1 MKATPNHSHRTVDL
15 HPINQWLTNLLLLHH
30 LAPSMEDFA
39 LQPSIKLHFSDFK
52 FVFAFI
58 GIPYQRIKIFLQQL
72 LAIYLFSNSFLILII
87 LLDQNG

>member
-1 MKATPNHSHRTVDL
+1 MEAIPHHSHRTVDL
-15 HPINQWLTNLLLLHH
+15 HPISQWLTNLLLLHH

-39 LQPSIKLHFSDFK
+39 LQPSIKLHFSDLQII
-52 FVFAFI
+52 FAFI
-58 GIPYQRIKIFLQQL
+58 GIPDQRIKIFLQEL